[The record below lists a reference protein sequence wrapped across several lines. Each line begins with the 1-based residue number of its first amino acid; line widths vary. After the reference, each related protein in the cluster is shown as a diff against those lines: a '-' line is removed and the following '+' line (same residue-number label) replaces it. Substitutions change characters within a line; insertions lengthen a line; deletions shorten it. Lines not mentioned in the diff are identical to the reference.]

1 MTRNERRCVVPGLIV
16 VVPETERVNMEFDRK
31 ELVTLIA
38 ATCVYGW
45 RLERGDDRSG
55 RATERLMRA
64 NALCRRFHEAL
75 NQMDDHREDF
85 STVDVGVDVGMELV
99 VVGEEVSCCNKQR
112 GDQCMAEGRTC
123 QCQDAHNGRDHTV
136 LVHECH
142 CTAGHSKCGARGGVP
157 QRHHQ

>member
-16 VVPETERVNMEFDRK
+16 VVPETERVNMEFNRK

-85 STVDVGVDVGMELV
+85 STVDVGMDVGMEFV
-99 VVGEEVSCCNKQR
+99 VVREEVSCCNKQR

-136 LVHECH
+136 LVHGCH
-142 CTAGHSKCGARGGVP
+142 CAAGRSKCGAHGGVP
-157 QRHHQ
+157 QCHHQ